1 MLPIILACTRG
12 NFGKQIQI
20 LMGTFPKQRNREY
33 SAHEFLYFRW
43 RRERPPVLLRIRR
56 RSIEAMENRS
66 DWIRVSPAV
75 DDRGDALTKPD

>member
-33 SAHEFLYFRW
+33 SAHDRNSSTSGG
-43 RRERPPVLLRIRR
+43 V
-56 RSIEAMENRS
+56 ENVR
-66 DWIRVSPAV
+66 
-75 DDRGDALTKPD
+75 LFC